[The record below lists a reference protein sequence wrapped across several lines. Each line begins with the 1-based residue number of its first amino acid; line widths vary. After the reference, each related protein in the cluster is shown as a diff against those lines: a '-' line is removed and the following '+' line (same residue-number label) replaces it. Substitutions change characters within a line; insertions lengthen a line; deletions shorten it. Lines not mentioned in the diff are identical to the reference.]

1 MGLVR
6 TCACVV
12 VMFVV
17 AASAQAQDRPRV
29 LLSRDELPR
38 VRDALEGDL
47 APVAT
52 AITRGID
59 AAYEGSFP
67 RTPDASWE
75 YFSDPRAIGDSL
87 FAFAFAAL
95 VWGDDGD
102 ERARR
107 AVELAR
113 AYLVGICG
121 YGDWVFASRQD
132 GPAPDLYS
140 AHFLMDVA
148 VAYDWL
154 HARLSDAERATC
166 RTAIARE
173 GRKMYEA
180 AIGGAW
186 WVEDRIQNHH
196 WINHAGLG
204 IAAIAMHGEIDA
216 DTAAWRRAA
225 DSALANAQRA
235 MDLVEGGAWHEGCGY
250 ASYGLE
256 ALVIHGV
263 ASRRADGTDY
273 ADAALLRDLPSMRA
287 MTMPPA
293 LAHRREFPLW
303 GDFSGFTNDSTIAL
317 AAHRMRF
324 GGDRLAAWYARR
336 FLEGGGGGRTG
347 ITTWPPSQ
355 RGPIMAAILWDASIA
370 PEAPRALD
378 HFAADLSLFTTRS
391 GWDEDDAVV
400 VLKNGPFGGHGNFA
414 RVRDGG
420 EAEGT
425 INYGHDHADDLG
437 VQMFGDGEWLTVPVP
452 GYWIGRANGDPEAN
466 RTRFASSILIDGL
479 GQLGEGVRRGSSAA
493 DDARAWFWDRIG
505 TIPSHGGTA
514 HHAFARADGT
524 ALYPASRGMELVER
538 VLVHADREVVL
549 VRDRVRSSVSH
560 RYEVVWHA
568 IDAAARDG
576 SWLRLE
582 AKNGRAL
589 GVRVLAPASFETTT
603 EVQTARNVQRFDA
616 DGQLTAVMVR
626 PASDASAHTFLHAL
640 VPVRTAAWSS
650 RPTIDTIDGDRGARF
665 GDTRVVFESADRI
678 EHDGVAAVVGPA
690 RAAILA
696 GSSLV
701 VDGIARIEVLDG
713 APASVEV
720 ETRAGAIDL
729 SGDRATV
736 RVYAPDATRVTR
748 EGVEVAH
755 ERDGDHVVVGAG
767 AEPEEDGGMQNDGGI
782 AQESDGGVG
791 ADAGAPTT
799 PGRESLGGG
808 CACGVAGAPAS
819 RGGVAMAA
827 LGVLAMCVASRRKWA
842 LAAVAALAIGCAGGD
857 GDEPRERL
865 DGGATTRDASAIDA
879 RGDDDDDAS
888 VAVDTDAGS
897 DDERDAGDVDPG
909 DAATSDDVDC
919 FGTRNIYPTI
929 AGGREWCLP
938 SDPTRPSGAWDP
950 HDDAVGAGSE
960 PGTLLSDGS
969 PRHSVT
975 SLEGDAW
982 WRNVEMT
989 VYLRWLEGDAGEEFT
1004 FYARG
1009 ERHSDGMVSMS
1020 EINEGVEAPP
1030 GTVTW
1035 PGYPF
1040 SRAVP
1045 QPCLGSA
1052 YKGSLAVD
1060 GSAFFKKEISHTGG
1074 YTNAAGEETV
1084 FADGLPRGEW
1094 VGFKF
1099 VLQNDGDGVHMEIWV
1114 DREADGHWERATFHD
1129 DRGGWNGDPQE
1140 DGCDAAPLSY
1150 ERDQIVDWAG
1160 PIAVLRA
1167 DLQRF
1172 ELRAFTV
1179 REIAPLR

>member
-6 TCACVV
+6 TCACIVV
-12 VMFVV
+12 LLL
-17 AASAQAQDRPRV
+17 AATSVQAQDRPRV

-38 VRDALEGDL
+38 VREALDRDL

-52 AITRGID
+52 ALTRGID

-67 RTPDASWE
+67 RTPDPSWE
-75 YFSDPRAIGDSL
+75 YFDDPRAIGDSL

-95 VWGDDGD
+95 VWGDAGD

-154 HARLSDAERATC
+154 HARLSEGERATC
-166 RTAIARE
+166 RTTIARE
-173 GRKMYEA
+173 GRKMYDA

-204 IAAIAMHGEIDA
+204 IAAIAVHGEIEA

-225 DSALANAQRA
+225 ESALTDARGA
-235 MDLVEGGAWHEGCGY
+235 MNLVEGGAWHEGCGY
-250 ASYGLE
+250 ANYGLE
-256 ALVIHGV
+256 ALLIHGL
-263 ASRRADGTDY
+263 ASRRAEGIDF

-293 LAHRREFPLW
+293 LAHRREYPVW
-303 GDFSGFTNDSTIAL
+303 GDFSSFTNDSTIAL

-324 GGDRLAAWYARR
+324 GGARLAAWYARQ

-355 RGPIMAAILWDASIA
+355 RGPIMAAILWDSSIT
-370 PEAPRALD
+370 PEAPRTLD

-437 VQMFGDGEWLTVPVP
+437 VQMFADGEWLTVPVP

-466 RTRFASSILIDGL
+466 RTRFANSILIDGL

-505 TIPSHGGTA
+505 TIPSYGSTA

-538 VLVHADREVVL
+538 VMVHADREVVL
-549 VRDRVRSSVSH
+549 VRDRVRSSASH

-568 IDAAARDG
+568 VDAAVRDG

-589 GVRVLAPASFETTT
+589 GVRVLAPASFEITT
-603 EVQTARNVQRFDA
+603 EPQTARHVQRFDA
-616 DGQLTAVMVR
+616 DGQLTAAMVR
-626 PASDASAHTFLHAL
+626 PSSDASAHTFLHAL
-640 VPVRTAAWSS
+640 VPVRTASWAS
-650 RPTIDTIDGDRGARF
+650 RRAIDPIDGDRGARF
-665 GDTRVVFESADRI
+665 GETRVVFEGADGI
-678 EHDGVAAVVGPA
+678 EHDGAAAIVGAA

-701 VDGIARIEVLDG
+701 VDGTSRIEVLEG

-720 ETRAGAIDL
+720 ETSEGAIEL
-729 SGDRATV
+729 SGDRVSV
-736 RVYAPDATRVTR
+736 RVHAPEVTRVTR
-748 EGVEVAH
+748 GGVEVAYQ
-755 ERDGDHVVVGAG
+755 RDGDHVVVGAG
-767 AEPEEDGGMQNDGGI
+767 AEPEEDGGMQV
-782 AQESDGGVG
+782 DGGVSNVREDG
-791 ADAGAPTT
+791 GVVDASTPSTT
-799 PGRESLGGG
+799 PGRSTVEGTCS
-808 CACGVAGAPAS
+808 CGVVGAPAS
-819 RGGVAMAA
+819 RGSAALAA
-827 LGVLAMCVASRRKWA
+827 LGMLGMLIAARRRWA
-842 LAAVAALAIGCAGGD
+842 LAAVTALALGCAGGE
-857 GDEPRERL
+857 GDEPGGV
-865 DGGATTRDASAIDA
+865 DAGATPRDASGIDA
-879 RGDDDDDAS
+879 QVDDDLDAA
-888 VAVDTDAGS
+888 VVGPDATTGEDAAVDRT
-897 DDERDAGDVDPG
+897 
-909 DAATSDDVDC
+909 DAATPPGDDVDC
-919 FGTRNIYPTI
+919 FGTRNIHPTI

-938 SDPTRPSGAWDP
+938 ADPTRGSGAWDP

-989 VYLRWLEGDAGEEFT
+989 VYLRWLEGDEGEEFT

-1009 ERHSDGMVSMS
+1009 ERHSDGMVSTS
-1020 EINEGVEAPP
+1020 EINDGVVAPP

-1040 SRAVP
+1040 SRPVP

-1060 GSAFFKKEISHTGG
+1060 GSAFFKKEISHTAG
-1074 YTNAAGEETV
+1074 YTNAAAEETV
-1084 FADGLPRGEW
+1084 FAEGLPRGEW

-1114 DREADGHWERATFHD
+1114 DREADGHWDRVTQHD
-1129 DRGGWNGDPQE
+1129 DRGGWNGDPQD